1 MLRRLLP
8 VALLCLVTGLRS
20 LPAHAD
26 VAGYDTE
33 ASSDDTSSDE
43 EEDEGACGC
52 AAVNSTNALSLGL
65 GLVLLAGLRRK
76 QE

>member
-1 MLRRLLP
+1 MIRRLLP
-8 VALLCLVTGLRS
+8 LALLCVVAGINS
-20 LPAHAD
+20 LPAQAD

-33 ASSDDTSSDE
+33 AGSDDTNSDGD
-43 EEDEGACGC
+43 EDEGACGC
-52 AAVNSTNALSLGL
+52 AAVNSTNAMSLGL